1 MCYATIKLKHAF
13 ACKINII
20 LYNFY
25 IEFFRFLCLLFAY
38 ANAGPTTQGPFRV
51 KQHQK
56 WFVICVDL
64 EMTSKKKLMEL
75 LHGKNYS

>member
-25 IEFFRFLCLLFAY
+25 IEFFRFLYIAVRLF
-38 ANAGPTTQGPFRV
+38 
-51 KQHQK
+51 
-56 WFVICVDL
+56 L
-64 EMTSKKKLMEL
+64 
-75 LHGKNYS
+75 YSEAIAKFFLTCRIIE